1 MNRGC
6 FFSLES
12 LPILI
17 KPVKHE
23 HFLCNVIMSLVHFS
37 VFLLD
42 GEWWNR
48 PLGSSRSCSDCAY
61 KASRKLGEVN
71 RGQAVLQAVKQLCVW
86 LKTTLSWNINIPAGS
101 RHALSPYCFTGSH
114 DGPGGASSWVKM
126 EEEGIV
132 LWLGRNIGNGTCMG
146 LPKSGDAVE
155 VHWQGDFL
163 VDVHMQPCR

>member
-1 MNRGC
+1 MNWGC

-12 LPILI
+12 SPILI

-23 HFLCNVIMSLVHFS
+23 HFLYNLIMPLVHFS

-42 GEWWNR
+42 GEWWNH
-48 PLGSSRSCSDCAY
+48 PLGSSLSCSDCAH

-86 LKTTLSWNINIPAGS
+86 LKTILSWNINIPAGS
-101 RHALSPYCFTGSH
+101 HHALSPYCFSGRLH

-146 LPKSGDAVE
+146 LPKGDTVE
-155 VHWQGDFL
+155 VHWQEDFL
-163 VDVHMQPCR
+163 VNINVWPHR